1 MTPGLE
7 TGALIGFSSI
17 ITMIIAKCR
26 CFYKHGTE
34 HPFACGFLNAE
45 LQDDN
50 EIHIKTAT
58 VNGVELLYVGKIQAE
73 DDDNI
78 QMKSRFCN
86 YYESE

>member
-7 TGALIGFSSI
+7 TGVLIRFSSI
-17 ITMIIAKCR
+17 ITMVIAKCR

-34 HPFACGFLNAE
+34 HPFGCGFTDTP

-50 EIHIKTAT
+50 EIHIKTT
-58 VNGVELLYVGKIQAE
+58 MVNGVELLYVGKIATE
-73 DDDNI
+73 NDDNI

>member
-7 TGALIGFSSI
+7 TGALIGFSSL

-26 CFYKHGTE
+26 CFYKHGENTNM
-34 HPFACGFLNAE
+34 ACGFTDTP

-50 EIHIKTAT
+50 EIHIKTAM

-86 YYESE
+86 